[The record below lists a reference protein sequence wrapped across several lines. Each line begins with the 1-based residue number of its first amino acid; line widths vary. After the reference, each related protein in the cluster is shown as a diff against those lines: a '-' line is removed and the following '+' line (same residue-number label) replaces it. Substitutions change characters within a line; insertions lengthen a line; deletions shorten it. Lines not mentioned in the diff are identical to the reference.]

1 MTFVFDWNLPKTHGM
16 LTIWSTRLIMN
27 EWWYCSLRGLSYN
40 GAGCNYRN
48 KYEIASYGSESS
60 DSVRVQVRH
69 YQDSYIAAEE
79 ATKGCSSENINE
91 KNCISNSI
99 SSENVSMSVKASS
112 YATSD
117 QVRVTSNQRTAVIL
131 VCISLTATVNII
143 IAKIWGYILFF
154 CHCLKWI
161 SISLF
166 LDICLWHLTHC
177 I

>member
-1 MTFVFDWNLPKTHGM
+1 M
-16 LTIWSTRLIMN
+16 
-27 EWWYCSLRGLSYN
+27 RGLSYN

-69 YQDSYIAAEE
+69 YKDSYIAAEE

-91 KNCISNSI
+91 KNCISNSK

-131 VCISLTATVNII
+131 VTYRHCKYHYRKNMGLYPVLLSL
-143 IAKIWGYILFF
+143 
-154 CHCLKWI
+154 LKMN
-161 SISLF
+161 
-166 LDICLWHLTHC
+166 
-177 I
+177 